1 MKDGESYMSRH
12 TLSRGSKKLYLQ
24 ENGQD
29 NSYDVVIETVEYG
42 KLIISPNGDIANI
55 SFSEDEKE

>member
-1 MKDGESYMSRH
+1 MSRH
-12 TLSRGSKKLYLQ
+12 TLSRDSKKLYLQ